1 MKIILNQVRCRKCN
15 NVIVSKHRH
24 DNRSCK
30 CNAIFIDGGTDY
42 QRMGWGRG
50 EADAV
55 MEDFID
61 TSLSIYQMSEPKHQ
75 NLEEFFEVI
84 RALAEQIEAMKKGEN
99 IYEVSHYERR
109 LKGHLADLVNLK
121 HELDYRETSEE

>member
-30 CNAIFIDGGTDY
+30 CNSIFIDGGTDY
-42 QRMGWGRG
+42 QRMSWGKG
-50 EADAV
+50 GADAV
-55 MEDFID
+55 MEDYID
-61 TSLSIYQMSEPKHQ
+61 TSLSIYQMSEPKPQ
-75 NLEEFFEVI
+75 NLKEVLEVI
-84 RALAEQIEAMKKGEN
+84 KVLAEQIEEMKKGKN
-99 IYEVSHYERR
+99 IYEAFHYERR